1 MQIFLFCQNV
11 LSYFNQRF
19 WASFIYDYVWNEFIY
34 CVNDYLRDIVFTW
47 IVDTTWGSAGDSII
61 IRSSQMSSVAI
72 TAIAATT
79 KLVIIRKQNT
89 SRSDN
94 NTNTIQQRENNISR
108 SDNNTNTIQQR
119 KNNTIRSDNN
129 TNTIQQRENNSL
141 YNKKCTNY

>member
-11 LSYFNQRF
+11 LSYFYQRF
-19 WASFIYDYVWNEFIY
+19 WESIYDYAWNEFIY
-34 CVNDYLRDIVFTW
+34 CVNDRLRDIVFTW

-61 IRSSQMSSVAI
+61 IRSSKMPSVAT

-79 KLVIIRKQNT
+79 KIVIIRNKNT
-89 SRSDN
+89 
-94 NTNTIQQRENNISR
+94 SR

-119 KNNTIRSDNN
+119 KNNTSRSDYNTNTIQQRKNNTSRSDNN

-141 YNKKCTNY
+141 YNNKCTNY